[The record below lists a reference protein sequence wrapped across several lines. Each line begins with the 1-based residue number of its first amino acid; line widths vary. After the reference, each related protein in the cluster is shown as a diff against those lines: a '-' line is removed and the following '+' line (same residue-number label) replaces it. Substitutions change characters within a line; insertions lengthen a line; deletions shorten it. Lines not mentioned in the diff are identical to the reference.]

1 MKKTYY
7 FIIGLVIIIAGYDF
21 FIIQAEG
28 KEASISAVLIRWSYE
43 YPSIPFLFGFIA
55 GHLFWKMKDKDVF
68 GDKNE

>member
-21 FIIQAEG
+21 FIIETEG

-43 YPSIPFLFGFIA
+43 YPSISFLTGFVA
-55 GHLFWKMKDKDVF
+55 GHVFWRMKDKDVF
-68 GDKNE
+68 GDKK